1 MFSASLWVCS
11 GMLGKALSLVRF
23 ELKIMVKSLGDA
35 LLSNFLKG
43 VNLLYLW
50 LKFMGVFITGLYYS
64 RLIRSLCLNK
74 LLIPTHLHLS

>member
-1 MFSASLWVCS
+1 MEWCFHFILDGSRKHYVFERC
-11 GMLGKALSLVRF
+11 